1 MATTNIAFT
10 ILLVL
15 SFTAFGFSVRRLV
28 GYLAA
33 GKPDNRFDR
42 PVERLKRVVAVALA
56 QRKLLREP
64 LAGILHL
71 AIFWG
76 FVVLLA
82 AVVESIGEGLTG
94 NFSLAFLGS
103 GVYGVIT
110 FSQEIFCAL
119 VIVSAL
125 LALWRRF
132 ITRVERLQVDKHG
145 SRDAAL
151 ILVWIVL
158 IVFSLLLQN
167 VAQISLGIHRAG
179 IRYPISS
186 IISAAFIGSGY
197 THVWEQFF
205 WWMHVTLV
213 LGFLNYLPFSKHL
226 HILTSIPNVYFSSVR
241 PRGALKPLNLNDET
255 VTKFGATDIDDLT
268 WKQLLDGYTCTE
280 CGRCDS
286 VCPAHNTG
294 KPLSPRKIVM
304 DTRHRTMEKA
314 PLIVRPEPRRSH
326 PELSEETIFEK
337 HLVDDY
343 ISEEELWAC
352 TTCMACVQEC
362 PVMIEHVDEI
372 VDLRRGLVLNESRFP
387 AEARVPFEN
396 LERNFTPWGFSH
408 STRADWAQGMDIKTM
423 AELKM
428 APEATGSDIDV
439 LFWVGCAGAYDQRYR
454 KVVQAFSHLMKHAG
468 VSFAILGT
476 EEKCTGDPARRLGNE
491 YLAQMLIIENVETLN
506 RYHVKKI
513 VTTCPHCFHT
523 LKNEYPQFGGT
534 YDVMHHAEFLQQLVE
549 SGRIKISTS
558 QSQTLTYHD
567 SCYLARYNN
576 VIGPPRGVLNAIPG
590 VAIVEMKRSKD
601 RGFCCGAGGGR
612 MWLEEK
618 QGKRV
623 NIERTEEALATQAG
637 TIGTACPFCMTMMSD
652 GVKAK
657 EAADSVQVKDIA
669 ELLWEAVE
677 AGDGGFEP
685 GLHRLH

>member
-1 MATTNIAFT
+1 MSATNLVFT
-10 ILLVL
+10 ILLIL
-15 SFTAFGFSVRRLV
+15 SFVVFGISVRRLIN
-28 GYLAA
+28 YLAV
-33 GKPDNRFDR
+33 GKPDDRFHG
-42 PVERLKRVVAVALA
+42 VGERVKRVVSIALA
-56 QRKLLREP
+56 QKKLLREP

-71 AIFWG
+71 SIFWG
-76 FVVLLA
+76 FVVLILA
-82 AVVESIGEGLTG
+82 VLESIGEGLTG
-94 NFSLAFLGS
+94 HFSLAFLGG
-103 GVYGVIT
+103 GVYSVIT
-110 FSQEIFCAL
+110 FSQEIFCVL
-119 VIVSAL
+119 VVAAVV

-145 SRDAAL
+145 SADAAL
-151 ILVWIVL
+151 ILIWIFV
-158 IVFSLLLQN
+158 IVTSFLLQN
-167 VAQISLGIHRAG
+167 AARISLGRYDSG
-179 IRYPISS
+179 MQYPISS
-186 IISAAFIGSGY
+186 SLAAMFAGGDAAQL
-197 THVWEQFF
+197 WERTF
-205 WWMHVTLV
+205 WWSHITLV

-226 HILTSIPNVYFSSVR
+226 HVLSSIPNVYFSNLK

-255 VTKFGATDIDDLT
+255 ITKFGATDIEDLT

-294 KPLSPRKIVM
+294 KPLSPRKIIM

-314 PLIVRPEPRRSH
+314 PLLVGGAAQDESNAGIFSH
-326 PELSEETIFEK
+326 TLLDNF
-337 HLVDDY
+337 
-343 ISEEELWAC
+343 ISEDELWAC

-372 VDLRRGLVLNESRFP
+372 VELRRGLVLNESRFP

-423 AELKM
+423 AEK
-428 APEATGSDIDV
+428 SDIDV

-454 KVVQAFSHLMKHAG
+454 KVVQAFSRLMQHAG

-491 YLAQMLIIENVETLN
+491 YLAQMLIVDNIETLN
-506 RYHVKKI
+506 RYNVKKI
-513 VTTCPHCFHT
+513 VTSCPHCFHT
-523 LKNEYPQFGGT
+523 LKNEYPQFGGN
-534 YDVMHHAEFLQQLVE
+534 YDVIHHAEFLQQLVE
-549 SGRIKISTS
+549 SGKIKISKS
-558 QSQTLTYHD
+558 KSLTLTYHD

-576 VIGPPRGVLNAIPG
+576 VIDPPRGVLGAIPG
-590 VAIVEMKRSKD
+590 VNVVEMQRSKD

-618 QGKRV
+618 QGKRI
-623 NIERTEEALATQAG
+623 NIERTEEALATHAD

-657 EAADSVQVKDIA
+657 ETAESVQVKDIA

-677 AGDGGFEP
+677 AES
-685 GLHRLH
+685 